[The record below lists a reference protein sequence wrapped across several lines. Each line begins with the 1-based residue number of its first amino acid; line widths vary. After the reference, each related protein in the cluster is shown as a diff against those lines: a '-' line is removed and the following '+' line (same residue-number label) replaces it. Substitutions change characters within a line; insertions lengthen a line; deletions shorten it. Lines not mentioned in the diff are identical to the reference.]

1 MKVGKG
7 GCGHSMD
14 KGKVVG
20 TSVTWG
26 RNWFSPQRGYWWG
39 AVGAQVAK
47 AGLCRFGENLACQA
61 EQLGL
66 ATIDGSSPWRVLSR
80 GISNMLGK
88 PRYCPL
94 EFLLWD
100 SLLLSS
106 LNFSWRSEMA
116 VAALTLIQRL
126 TLRSAEEA
134 DFLWEEMTI

>member
-7 GCGHSMD
+7 GCGHSVD
-14 KGKVVG
+14 KGVVVG

-39 AVGAQVAK
+39 AVVAQVAK

-66 ATIDGSSPWRVLSR
+66 ATIDGSSPWWVLSR

-100 SLLLSS
+100 SVVELPEFLLEVRDVNCCSDTDS
-106 LNFSWRSEMA
+106 KVDSE
-116 VAALTLIQRL
+116 
-126 TLRSAEEA
+126 EC
-134 DFLWEEMTI
+134 